1 MGKLHEGKRVES
13 RNERPNIL
21 EERSYQRVQPVT
33 CVCLGPNWRLVRR
46 GLHSSGVPL
55 REIHSPISPDS
66 LQETLAEWQMV
77 WPWKRHSRS
86 FVFLLCP
93 VVSSTPFFTS
103 RAHDTLVTNVSRR
116 CLRIKNSRRCY
127 NSISWRIATT
137 HLAERI
143 CSHKFISLQFNGWS
157 YKTVPLTLIKN
168 SFNACMLS

>member
-21 EERSYQRVQPVT
+21 GERSYQRVQPVT
-33 CVCLGPNWRLVRR
+33 CVCLGPNWRLGSSWTPLR
-46 GLHSSGVPL
+46 GIHSSIPLDSL
-55 REIHSPISPDS
+55 REA
-66 LQETLAEWQMV
+66 LAEWQMV

-86 FVFLLCP
+86 FVFLLRP

-103 RAHDTLVTNVSRR
+103 RAHDTLVTNGSRR

-143 CSHKFISLQFNGWS
+143 CSQKFISVQFNGWS

-168 SFNACMLS
+168 SFNACKLS